1 MKKLNKKI
9 KTAIKVAISVGFLT
23 WIIWT
28 TDWKEVLFYLKG
40 INVWFLVSYVA
51 VLFLGFWISSY
62 KWQLLARHKKID
74 LSHFTFF
81 KLYFVG
87 TFINNFMPS
96 FIAGDAYKAYAIG
109 KKDEY
114 AQAASSVMMDRIT
127 GLIGATLLAI
137 LFSLLNIKH
146 VLSNKALVIVNIVL
160 LFSFA
165 IDLSMPHIRKIL
177 FLRKLVLRFAPQKVA
192 DFLRELYSYGRDHH
206 ILAKSIFY
214 SVIFS
219 LIGVALLNYL
229 LFLALGISINPLDYL
244 SVVFLIAI
252 VSSIPISINNIGI
265 KEWAYITFFGAF
277 GINPAAILTVAIISR
292 TIQMVVSFCALP
304 FYARNKK

>member
-1 MKKLNKKI
+1 MPKINKKI
-9 KTAIKVAISVGFLT
+9 KTAVKVAVSVGFLA

-40 INVWFLVSYVA
+40 INLWFLVSYVA

-62 KWQLLARHKKID
+62 KWQILAKHKKIN
-74 LSHFTFF
+74 LPHFVFF

-109 KKDEY
+109 EKDEY
-114 AQAASSVMMDRIT
+114 VQAASSVMMDRIT
-127 GLIGATLLAI
+127 GLIGATILAI
-137 LFSLLNIKH
+137 FFSLLNIRD
-146 VLSNKALVIVNIVL
+146 VLSNRALVIVNIIL
-160 LFSFA
+160 LISFA
-165 IDLSMPHIRKIL
+165 IDISMPHIKKIG
-177 FLRKLVLRFAPQKVA
+177 FLRKLVLRFAPQKIV
-192 DFLRELYSYGRDHH
+192 DFLRELYEYGRDHH

-214 SVIFS
+214 SILFS

-229 LFLALGISINPLDYL
+229 LFLALGIKINPLDYL
-244 SVVFLIAI
+244 SVIFLIAI

-304 FYARNKK
+304 IYIKSKK